1 MRTVRSDDKRAIL
14 EAALSRYE
22 GPLVRFCLRLIGDRE
37 IAREIVQ
44 EAFLRLW
51 KHRQS
56 VAGEG
61 GGSWLYRVCRN
72 LAFDLGRKRK
82 RQQALLRGLAPDIG
96 PDLGS
101 ALESLPDQARVLA
114 ALDRLDPSVQEVV
127 LLKFQGGLSY
137 REIAAITDRTVS
149 HVGVILHEAV
159 KEIRRSLD
167 EQPAPRH
174 QGGKR

>member
-1 MRTVRSDDKRAIL
+1 
-14 EAALSRYE
+14 
-22 GPLVRFCLRLIGDRE
+22 
-37 IAREIVQ
+37 
-44 EAFLRLW
+44 
-51 KHRQS
+51 
-56 VAGEG
+56 
-61 GGSWLYRVCRN
+61 
-72 LAFDLGRKRK
+72 
-82 RQQALLRGLAPDIG
+82 
-96 PDLGS
+96 
-101 ALESLPDQARVLA
+101 LA